1 MTAKQLLKVTAI
13 VVCFTLAGALAP
25 SVMAQPKEP
34 DGSDASTVL
43 AQFSQSWPADRKPY
57 RHEEDTTSWMT
68 YALSMKRLVALG
80 DEAVPGLI
88 KACDDRNFQ
97 VRALSARVL
106 GYLGAKS
113 AVPKLIEL
121 LDDEQAPVALLA
133 ADALGQIQD
142 PAGLEALKAA
152 RGWLNNG
159 DVLLH
164 VAKSLERGVPLESDV
179 RQQILRIDGES
190 INSAKIGQP
199 APDFTLKD
207 AAGKVWSLADFRDR
221 KTIVLTFIYGDG

>member
-1 MTAKQLLKVTAI
+1 MTAKQVLKVTAI
-13 VVCFTLAGALAP
+13 VVCLNLAGALVP
-25 SVMAQPKEP
+25 SVMAQPNEP
-34 DGSDASTVL
+34 PESDVSAVL
-43 AQFSQSWPADRKPY
+43 GQFAKDWPEDRKPY

-80 DEAVPGLI
+80 DAAVPALI
-88 KACDDRNFQ
+88 TTCDDRSFQ

-121 LDDEQAPVALLA
+121 LDDEQASVALLA

-142 PAGLEALKAA
+142 PAGLDALRTA
-152 RGWLNNG
+152 RGRLKNG

-164 VAKSLERGVPLESDV
+164 VAKSLERGMPLESDV
-179 RQQILRIDGES
+179 REQLLQIDGES

-199 APDFTLKD
+199 APDFALKD
-207 AAGKVWSLADFRDR
+207 AGGKVWSLADFRDR